1 MHPSIVASERET
13 NSLGMWI
20 FLVSEVMLFGG
31 LCTVYLV
38 YRLRYPAAFAAGSQR
53 LDTLLGTAN
62 TAVLLSSSLTMATAV
77 YAAQAG
83 KKRLMLVLLAATA
96 LLGVIFLGIKGFE
109 YWQEYREQLI
119 PNLNFIWD
127 GADPLPARLFFT
139 LYFVMTGLHALHL
152 LIGIGLVGATPLLR
166 RIRPFR
172 DEPAAPVELAGLYWH
187 FVDVVWVF
195 LFPLL
200 YLV

>member
-1 MHPSIVASERET
+1 MAKANTAPLSGMRDFLPLDVLRRNYVIDVIERVYQSHGFEPLETPSME
-13 NSLGMWI
+13 
-20 FLVSEVMLFGG
+20 
-31 LCTVYLV
+31 
-38 YRLRYPAAFAAGSQR
+38 R

-119 PNLNFIWD
+119 PSLDFIWD
-127 GADPLPARLFFT
+127 GADLLPARLFFT